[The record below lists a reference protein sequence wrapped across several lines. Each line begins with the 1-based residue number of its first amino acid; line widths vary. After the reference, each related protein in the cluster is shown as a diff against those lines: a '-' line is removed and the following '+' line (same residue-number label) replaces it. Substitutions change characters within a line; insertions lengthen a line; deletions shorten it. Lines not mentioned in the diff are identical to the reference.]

1 MSANILKIKI
11 GFGKYI
17 RFIIVV
23 FATMRIKKEMVKTPK
38 VGQKTFD
45 VRDPKQTPLTVIGVD
60 EFENGIVKCS
70 YYCHVSMDEVT
81 KDFKKEI
88 LNPIEERIGEFGW

>member
-23 FATMRIKKEMVKTPK
+23 FTHMWITKEMVKTPK

-81 KDFKKEI
+81 KDFKTEI